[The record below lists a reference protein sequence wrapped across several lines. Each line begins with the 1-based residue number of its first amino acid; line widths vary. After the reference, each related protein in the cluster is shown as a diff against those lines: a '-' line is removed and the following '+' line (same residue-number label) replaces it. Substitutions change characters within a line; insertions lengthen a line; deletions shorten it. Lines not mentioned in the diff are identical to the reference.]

1 MRIRRFELSWKGN
14 PSFNRVEQIPRTMRI
29 TSGRAVLNNGDS
41 LRLPGA
47 ATNGAITSDFD
58 TCFQNLLS
66 NQTLLGRQKV
76 LGTTNVRFR

>member
-1 MRIRRFELSWKGN
+1 
-14 PSFNRVEQIPRTMRI
+14 
-29 TSGRAVLNNGDS
+29 
-41 LRLPGA
+41 LPGA